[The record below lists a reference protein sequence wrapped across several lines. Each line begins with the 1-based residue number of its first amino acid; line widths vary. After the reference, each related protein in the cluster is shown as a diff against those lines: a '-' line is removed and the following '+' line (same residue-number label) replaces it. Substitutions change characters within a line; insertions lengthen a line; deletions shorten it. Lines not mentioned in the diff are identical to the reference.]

1 MPDDPE
7 LTELR
12 DALQREYNAVNGV
25 APLTP
30 TAPPE
35 RAGDSSDALP
45 IVQLA
50 YTAFPGEVE
59 AEMDA
64 QRQAQGYAALSR
76 QQMGDIASRVVV
88 RHSAELYREQA
99 VIDGNAA
106 PVRQLAPGYV
116 QRLNNLG
123 VSDEQIV
130 EAATRM
136 FPGVDRRTALQRW
149 AQQAQKMGDYDPR
162 MGDTRPDPAYV
173 PVRESSD

>member
-1 MPDDPE
+1 MPDLPADE
-7 LTELR
+7 QMAQLAR
-12 DALQREYNAVNGV
+12 QLQAEYAAVNGY
-25 APLTP
+25 APAPAP
-30 TAPPE
+30 TVPE

-45 IVQLA
+45 IMQLA

-162 MGDTRPDPAYV
+162 MGDTRPDPAY
-173 PVRESSD
+173 

>member
-88 RHSAELYREQA
+88 RHSAELYRMQA
-99 VIDGNAA
+99 ELDGNAA
-106 PVRQLAPGYV
+106 PVRGLSPGY
-116 QRLNNLG
+116 LNELSRTG
-123 VSDEQIV
+123 ATDETIV
-130 EAATRM
+130 EVASRMYPTLSRREAVKKWSEKAAKLPAT
-136 FPGVDRRTALQRW
+136 
-149 AQQAQKMGDYDPR
+149 YD
-162 MGDTRPDPAYV
+162 
-173 PVRESSD
+173 VRYGAVESSD